1 MKTKKKVCKGK
12 WPEFQW
18 NYMDSYQ
25 NNQNPGFE
33 MQNIP
38 LIYEKVSAFS
48 WYISS
53 TQSEQQHILFPATTS
68 ILIEVQH

>member
-1 MKTKKKVCKGK
+1 M
-12 WPEFQW
+12 EL
-18 NYMDSYQ
+18 YQ
-25 NNQNPGFE
+25 DNRNPGLE

-38 LIYEKVSAFS
+38 LIYEKVSAV

-53 TQSEQQHILFPATTS
+53 AQSEQQHILFPATAS